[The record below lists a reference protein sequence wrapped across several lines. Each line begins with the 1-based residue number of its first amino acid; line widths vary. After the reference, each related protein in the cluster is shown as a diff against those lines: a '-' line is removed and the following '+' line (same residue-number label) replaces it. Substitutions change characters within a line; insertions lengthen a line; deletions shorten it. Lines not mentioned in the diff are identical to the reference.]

1 MKRIKYFLSFFLIL
15 FSLLLSGCSFILPGI
30 GTSSESSTN
39 SSSETTKIETFDF
52 ILDEHMIIEGESSEG
67 YYHLTLYEG
76 EQYQVKTNVD
86 DLLNDEYKLVYSF
99 DDETNDLFTITEDG
113 KIKVSEN
120 IETIK
125 AFAIDVDLYEI
136 DSNTKVK
143 NKYFILSVMKGEYA
157 NITLT
162 NENSSYESTTSTY
175 SFDIESGSSFNILYS
190 VSYNTSYVLSF
201 NLKNPSDS
209 SFVNVNDKG
218 HIITNKTNEDKVIE
232 IVIKTIGSNGVLD
245 EKILKINLKKSGDFR
260 EELKVYNKY
269 DTSEINDGDSLTL
282 FIEQEISF
290 DVKFNGESKTNV
302 ISVKDSTILEIDG
315 STNTINPIKSGTTEV
330 VFQFEEQQITITIN
344 VINDEVVSISAINGG
359 SSFIIVNDNLYYL
372 DKMCATYKSGN
383 EKEISDNSL
392 ITTSISNKNDK
403 YKTVTFKYQE
413 KEVSYDVKYYVV
425 DEYEG
430 IRSSYDNND
439 FYNNS
444 YYGKANVLSN
454 KGIVKILVV
463 PVWFEDSNVFF
474 NVSQKEQIIE
484 DIEYTIKGN
493 RPNTELSS
501 VKQYYE
507 AQSYGNIT
515 MDITISDFY
524 SSSTSYKDYT
534 DRSGSSKANN
544 DNILANNA
552 VEWYFENNPTEN
564 YDDYDLNSDGY
575 LDGLVLLYGA
585 NYYGTSSDN
594 NQSYAFESTNY
605 GDEEYVYNT
614 FCFCPIGGLYGLAK
628 DNPTTQL
635 TSSDLSTTYARD
647 FRSSSRVII
656 HEMGHM
662 FGNDDLYEQNSTGEK
677 YVPAG
682 GYVMQ
687 DNNCGGHDPYHTNRI
702 GWSNPNVY
710 ASSEYEL
717 GDKITI
723 HLEDFQSSGQ
733 NIILTNKW
741 NEANSLFDE
750 YLILE
755 LFAPTGLNEFD
766 SKVSY
771 MNKIESG
778 IRLWHANSLL
788 EDYSNNGELT
798 SEIVSGHSY
807 ELASSNYNSE
817 NMYDTLHLIRNN
829 PNEEFNTTSATG
841 INDILFEEGDSFD
854 METYK
859 SQFINGNKF
868 DNGDK
873 LGWEFTVEEIY
884 MKDDGTYGAIITLER
899 VDNVQTEFSKSI
911 QLNRS
916 DLETPDGEENYSNE
930 IFGENGEFTFIYKY
944 VTPPSVYEQGYPIS
958 SDGMCLFASSDGNG
972 GYIDL
977 TIKEIDGKEVRI
989 DSISITYSNLTN
1001 VSPTVLA
1008 EGSTV
1013 EGQRFETENNET
1025 YGFTYSVNSSSIRI
1039 QNQYNETINHWSVLP
1054 ILEITINYTIK

>member
-1 MKRIKYFLSFFLIL
+1 MKRIKYFLSFYLIL
-15 FSLLLSGCSFILPGI
+15 FSLLLSGCSFILPGL

-39 SSSETTKIETFDF
+39 SSSETTKLETFDF
-52 ILDEHMIIEGESSEG
+52 ILDEHMIIEGESSEE

-76 EQYQVKTNVD
+76 EQYQVKTNID
-86 DLLNDEYKLVYSF
+86 DLLNDEYKLVYSI

-143 NKYFILSVMKGEYA
+143 NKYFILSVMSGEYA
-157 NITLT
+157 NISLM
-162 NENSSYESTTSTY
+162 NENLSYEPTTSTY
-175 SFDIESGSSFNILYS
+175 SFDIESGSSFNILYN

-201 NLKNPSDS
+201 NLKNPNDS

-218 HIITNKTNEDKVIE
+218 HITTNKTNEDKVVE

-245 EKILKINLKKSGDFR
+245 EKILKINLKKSGDFG

-269 DTSEINDGDSLTL
+269 DTSEINDGDTLTL
-282 FIEQEISF
+282 YTENEMSF
-290 DVKFNGESKTNV
+290 DVKFNGESKSNV
-302 ISVKDSTILEIDG
+302 VSVKDSTILEVDG

-330 VFQFEEQQITITIN
+330 VFEFEEQKITITIN
-344 VINDEVVSISAINGG
+344 VIKDEVVSISAINGG
-359 SSFIIVNDNLYYL
+359 SSFIIINDELYYL

-383 EKEISDNSL
+383 EKEIRDNSL
-392 ITTSISNKNDK
+392 ITTTISDKDEK
-403 YKTVTFKYQE
+403 YKTVSFKYQE
-413 KEVSYDVKYYVV
+413 KEVSYDVKYYSP

-430 IRSSYDNND
+430 INSSYDNND

-454 KGIVKILVV
+454 KGTVKILVV

-474 NVSQKEQIIE
+474 NVSHKEQIIE
-484 DIEYTIKGN
+484 DIEYTMKGN

-507 AQSYGNIT
+507 SQSYGEIT

-534 DRSGSSKANN
+534 DRSDNSKADN
-544 DNILANNA
+544 DNVLANNA

-564 YDDYDLNSDGY
+564 FDDYDLNNDGY
-575 LDGLVLLYGA
+575 LDGLVLLYGS
-585 NYYGTSSDN
+585 NYYGASSDN

-605 GDEEYVYNT
+605 GNDEYVYNT

-635 TSSDLSTTYARD
+635 TSSDLSSAYARD

-682 GYVMQ
+682 GFVMQ

-702 GWSNPNVY
+702 GWSNPDVY

-741 NEANSLFDE
+741 SSSNSLFDE

-766 SKVSY
+766 SSVSY
-771 MNKIESG
+771 MRKIESG
-778 IRLWHANSLL
+778 IRLWHANALL

-817 NMYDTLHLIRNN
+817 NKYDTLHLIRNN
-829 PNEEFNTTSATG
+829 PNEEFNTTSGTG
-841 INDILFEEGDSFD
+841 LNDVLFEEGDSFD

-899 VDNVQTEFSKSI
+899 VDNVQTEFSKTV

-916 DLETPDGEENYSNE
+916 DLETPDGEEDYSNQ
-930 IFGENGEFTFIYKY
+930 IFGENGEFSLVYKY
-944 VTPPSVYEQGYPIS
+944 VTPPSIYTQGYPIS
-958 SDGMCLFASSDGNG
+958 SEGMCLFASEDGNG

-977 TIKEIDGKEVRI
+977 TIKEIDGKEVSI
-989 DSISITYSNLTN
+989 DSIFITYSKLTN
-1001 VSPTVLA
+1001 ASPTVLA
-1008 EGSTV
+1008 KGSTV
-1013 EGQRFETENNET
+1013 DGQQFETGNNET
-1025 YGFTYSVNSSSIRI
+1025 YGFVYNVNSLSVRI

-1054 ILEITINYTIK
+1054 IIEITINYTIK